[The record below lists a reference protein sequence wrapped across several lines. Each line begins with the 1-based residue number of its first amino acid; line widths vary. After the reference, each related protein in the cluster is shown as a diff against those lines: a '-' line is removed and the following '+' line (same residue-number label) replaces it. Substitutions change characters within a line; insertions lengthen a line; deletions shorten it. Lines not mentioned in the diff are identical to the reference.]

1 MFGQIL
7 VGTYPN
13 RPHMFHRA
21 FSYSEVQNKQ
31 VGKNKQV
38 GWKILYSEINKRVG
52 IFCLFTL

>member
-38 GWKILYSEINKRVG
+38 HRLENANYFI
-52 IFCLFTL
+52 